1 MDVLTA
7 EEIDGIVKHSVL
19 AKKYNVVIENES
31 AYEILNRKLQ
41 EAITMEKQE
50 VEQKARAKP
59 KKAAREESIFDNTA
73 VKQASRTAASI
84 ITRSLL
90 GALGLGGSR
99 KRKSLF

>member
-1 MDVLTA
+1 MD
-7 EEIDGIVKHSVL
+7 S
-19 AKKYNVVIENES
+19 ES

-41 EAITMEKQE
+41 EAAADEKLE
-50 VEQKARAKP
+50 EEQKTAAKP
-59 KKAAREESIFDNTA
+59 KKAPKEESIFDHTA

-90 GALGLGGSR
+90 GALGLGGRS